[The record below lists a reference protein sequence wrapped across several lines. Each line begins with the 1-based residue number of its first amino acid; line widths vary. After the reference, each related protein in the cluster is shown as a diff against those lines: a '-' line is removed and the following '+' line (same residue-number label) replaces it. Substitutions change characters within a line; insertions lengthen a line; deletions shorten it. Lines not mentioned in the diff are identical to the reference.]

1 MMHACSFFIFL
12 SSFLLFSFLKCFLS
26 IVLCSFDIF
35 IHDYF
40 KKRGLLRCAELFANE
55 AHITGLI
62 PPGMYVY
69 MSAFAFSANLDIATA
84 VAEGKLRTKATIL

>member
-1 MMHACSFFIFL
+1 MHVLSIFL
-12 SSFLLFSFLKCFLS
+12 RSFLLFAFLNASSPYNLLF
-26 IVLCSFDIF
+26 VLCSFDIF

-40 KKRGLLRCAELFANE
+40 KKRGLLRCAELFTNE

-69 MSAFAFSANLDIATA
+69 MSSFAFSANLDIAT
-84 VAEGKLRTKATIL
+84 KCKQM